1 MLMTTER
8 VTENHRLRTNP
19 DLALHALIEG
29 NRRYASNQTIHPD
42 RGAERRAALSEK
54 QEPFATIVGC
64 ADSRVPAEFVFDRGL
79 GDLFVVRTAG
89 HVVDEA
95 VLATIEFG
103 AIEVGIPLI
112 FVLGHEGCGAV
123 KATLSASEGADVS
136 DHAQPLIK
144 AIMPAVEKTKNLA
157 GDPADNAVRANIEL
171 TLDRLER
178 SESLAPALRNGTIK
192 MVGGLYDLDSG
203 VIHLTAP

>member
-1 MLMTTER
+1 M
-8 VTENHRLRTNP
+8 TENHRLRTDP
-19 DLALHALIEG
+19 ELALETLIEG
-29 NRRYASNQTIHPD
+29 NRRYASNQTVHPD

-89 HVVDEA
+89 HIVDEV

-103 AIEVGIPLI
+103 AIELGIPLI

-123 KATLSASEGADVS
+123 KAALNANEGAEVS

-144 AIMPAVEKTKNLA
+144 AIMPAIRKTKSLS
-157 GDPADNAVRANIEL
+157 GDPVGNAVRANIEL
-171 TLDRLER
+171 TLDRLKL
-178 SESLAPALRNGTIK
+178 SESLAPDLRNGKIK
-192 MVGGLYDLDSG
+192 IVGGLYDLDTG
-203 VIHLTAP
+203 VVEVTVTDSN

>member
-1 MLMTTER
+1 M
-8 VTENHRLRTNP
+8 RTDP
-19 DLALHALIEG
+19 ELALEALIEG
-29 NRRYASNQTIHPD
+29 NRRYASSQTVHPD

-103 AIEVGIPLI
+103 AIELGVPLI

-123 KATLSASEGADVS
+123 EAALSASEGAEVS

-144 AIMPAVEKTKNLA
+144 AIMPAVDDTKSLA
-157 GDPADNAVRANIEL
+157 GDPLDNAVRANIEL
-171 TLDRLER
+171 TLDRLGR
-178 SESLAPALRNGTIK
+178 SESLAPMINTGTIK
-192 MVGGLYDLDSG
+192 IVGGLYYLDTG
-203 VIHLTAP
+203 VISLTA